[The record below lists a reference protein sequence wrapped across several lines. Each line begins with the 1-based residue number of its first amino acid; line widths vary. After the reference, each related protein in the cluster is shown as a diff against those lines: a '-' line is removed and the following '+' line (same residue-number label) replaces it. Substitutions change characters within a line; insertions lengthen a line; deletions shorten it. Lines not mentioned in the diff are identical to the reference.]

1 MELSPVAVARA
12 GKDLEWRAAAPRAVL
27 DSAAAGDLIAA
38 AAVAAGRVGGSGLQ
52 QGWPLEG
59 VPNTK
64 ADALGF
70 DRIWCGGMVEPL
82 IHWGLNAKAQKKPH
96 YFLMEDMPSFGLVQK
111 HWADQDRAQA
121 AVEMHPMWR
130 QRKLRDLC
138 RDHNIHVSAYSPIGA
153 PGNFWGSTAV
163 IENPLIKSMALKHGA
178 TPAQV
183 ALSWGLSKGASVI
196 AKSFNLERLKENK
209 GALELK
215 LEDDEILEI
224 DSKLKEM
231 KIMRGDVYVNDA
243 TSPYKTIQEL
253 WDDEI

>member
-1 MELSPVAVARA
+1 
-12 GKDLEWRAAAPRAVL
+12 
-27 DSAAAGDLIAA
+27 
-38 AAVAAGRVGGSGLQ
+38 
-52 QGWPLEG
+52 
-59 VPNTK
+59 
-64 ADALGF
+64 
-70 DRIWCGGMVEPL
+70 
-82 IHWGLNAKAQKKPH
+82 
-96 YFLMEDMPSFGLVQK
+96 
-111 HWADQDRAQA
+111 
-121 AVEMHPMWR
+121 MHPMWR

-196 AKSFNLERLKENK
+196 AKSFNQERLRENK

-215 LEDDEILEI
+215 LEDDEILKI
-224 DSKLKEM
+224 DSKLKEV